1 MNIVVLITF
10 YFYNTIPIP
19 RVVFLPTKRGPARS
33 GGGRTYIHIREVV
46 HRSDSWEWF
55 IGVVHRSGSWAS
67 LNTDSTATARQCE
80 WFIRMILCSE
90 SPATFQVGIA
100 DNHCI
105 DMTDVTGYHGK

>member
-1 MNIVVLITF
+1 MVAVG
-10 YFYNTIPIP
+10 PI
-19 RVVFLPTKRGPARS
+19 
-33 GGGRTYIHIREVV
+33 YIFERLFIGVI
-46 HRSDSWEWF
+46 
-55 IGVVHRSGSWAS
+55 IGVVHRSAWAS
-67 LNTDSTATARQCE
+67 LNTDSTATAGQCE